1 MVRISRIIKR
11 FPEEGIASWWIRHE
25 RKINRSYEVC
35 HTYETDKVEA
45 QYRAN
50 VLNVG
55 AYAKNICIL
64 NRKG

>member
-1 MVRISRIIKR
+1 M
-11 FPEEGIASWWIRHE
+11 
-25 RKINRSYEVC
+25 C

-50 VLNVG
+50 ILNVG

-64 NRKG
+64 NRKGSFALNTIS